1 MHGFY
6 SLLETIGDPEH
17 EQYQE
22 TMDWLEDE
30 FDPEAFSVDEV
41 NRRLAYLHRRRSKA
55 KGA

>member
-1 MHGFY
+1 VHGFY